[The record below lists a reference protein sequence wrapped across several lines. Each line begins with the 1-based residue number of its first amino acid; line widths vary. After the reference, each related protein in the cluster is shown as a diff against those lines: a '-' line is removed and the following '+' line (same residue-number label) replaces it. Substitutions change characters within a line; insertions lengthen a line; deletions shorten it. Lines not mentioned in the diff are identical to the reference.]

1 MKLGVTVRPTQSIV
15 DAADTARLIED
26 LGYQSAWIADHYFHR
41 EAAAALALMMTG
53 TDRLVLGTAVMSP
66 LLRHPTL
73 LASLA
78 ATLREI
84 GPDRFVLGLG
94 VGGYEF
100 AGEMQIPAPRPLRI
114 AEEATAI
121 VRELTAGR
129 ARFRGESFSADGSQL
144 RWPAADGPVY
154 LAGRGPKMLQ
164 LAGRIADG
172 VITHGISPAHIAFV
186 HERVDA
192 GAAQAGPDRVGRT
205 TSVALMLDV
214 EVDADEQRAW
224 AGLRPRCL
232 TMAAG
237 AYSDELIGI
246 YGLDPD
252 DVSRARAV
260 LRSGDRTAAAELVTD
275 QMARAFG
282 LAGSAGRIA
291 DGIAQLADLGVDEV
305 IISVGGTDADAYRTQ
320 LTDLAKELV
329 S

>member
-15 DAADTARLIED
+15 DAAETARLIED

-41 EAAAALALMMTG
+41 EAAAALALMMTR
-53 TDRLVLGTAVMSP
+53 TDQLVLGTAVMSP

-78 ATLREI
+78 ASLREI

-100 AGEMQIPAPRPLRI
+100 ASEMQIAAPRPLRI

-129 ARFRGESFSADGSQL
+129 AEVRGETFSADGSQL

-172 VITHGISPAHIAFV
+172 VITHGISPAHIDFV
-186 HERVDA
+186 HQRVAA
-192 GAAQAGPDRVGRT
+192 GAAKAGADRAGNS
-205 TSVALMLDV
+205 TSVTLMLDV
-214 EVDADEQRAW
+214 EVDTDEQRAW

-237 AYSDELIGI
+237 AYSDDLIGI

-252 DVSRARAV
+252 QVSRARAA
-260 LRSGDRTAAAELVTD
+260 LRSGDRAGAADLVTD

-291 DGIAQLADLGVDEV
+291 DGIAQLADRGVDEV
-305 IISVGGTDADAYRTQ
+305 IISVGGADADAYRTQ
-320 LTDLAKELV
+320 LTDLAKELI
-329 S
+329 